1 MTEELMKLLSQGEV
15 RIVFRKK
22 ENNLIRN
29 LLGTLNKDDI
39 PPEHYDTLYKI
50 ITNSNSRVVG
60 DMESLGWRS
69 FYPESI
75 IDIFQSEQKKSDRE

>member
-1 MTEELMKLLSQGEV
+1 MFLWK
-15 RIVFRKK
+15 
-22 ENNLIRN
+22 
-29 LLGTLNKDDI
+29 KDDI
-39 PPEHYDTLYKI
+39 PPEQYDTLYKI
-50 ITNSNSRVVG
+50 ITNSNSRVVVVW